1 MSNYKGAALMLHA
14 LPQATEVLADNGGR
28 SGRRL
33 VVEEQP
39 LLFAQAVYGACWP
52 SVVSGMHRAGR
63 EPPGSEA
70 ALLERGGRGAG
81 GLNRG
86 MLEKA
91 S

>member
-1 MSNYKGAALMLHA
+1 MSDYKGAALMLHA
-14 LPQATEVLADNGGR
+14 LPQAKELLADNGGR
-28 SGRRL
+28 SRL
-33 VVEEQP
+33 VVEEKP

-63 EPPGSEA
+63 ESPGSEA